1 MKGYIVGYLEEWAND
16 LNPVIVG
23 YYTTWD
29 NALEA
34 IKKTERINIDQFQRF
49 CKVYLVELEADKTQQ
64 PNSEKKIWV
73 ENYDHYYVTTDDK
86 TILQSNTGKIIEIE
100 LPEPAPKPAPEP
112 APEPAQEPA
121 PEPAPKPAPEPA
133 QEPAP
138 KPAPEPAQ
146 EPAPEPAPKP
156 EYGWQQVQNS
166 RARSK
171 NRRYIPRGQP
181 KKRLAKPY
189 SQTRKDT

>member
-121 PEPAPKPAPEPA
+121 PEPAPKP
-133 QEPAP
+133 
-138 KPAPEPAQ
+138 
-146 EPAPEPAPKP
+146 